1 MESRRFQTRPQA
13 SLESHAK
20 RLRKDCVC
28 RVHDT
33 CVTKRV
39 DPETQNERGRQ
50 PGGLVESPPKAG
62 MGGDYGRNKQI
73 WPRCLTRPLLAA
85 QSTKKPVGM
94 SATGHEP

>member
-1 MESRRFQTRPQA
+1 MKRRRFKHAPPGQR
-13 SLESHAK
+13 LESHAK
-20 RLRKDCVC
+20 RLRNDCVC

-39 DPETQNERGRQ
+39 DPET
-50 PGGLVESPPKAG
+50 PPKAG
-62 MGGDYGRNKQI
+62 MGGDYARNKQI

-94 SATGHEP
+94 SATGQKR

>member
-1 MESRRFQTRPQA
+1 MESRRFQTRPAPQA

-39 DPETQNERGRQ
+39 
-50 PGGLVESPPKAG
+50 
-62 MGGDYGRNKQI
+62 
-73 WPRCLTRPLLAA
+73 
-85 QSTKKPVGM
+85 
-94 SATGHEP
+94 